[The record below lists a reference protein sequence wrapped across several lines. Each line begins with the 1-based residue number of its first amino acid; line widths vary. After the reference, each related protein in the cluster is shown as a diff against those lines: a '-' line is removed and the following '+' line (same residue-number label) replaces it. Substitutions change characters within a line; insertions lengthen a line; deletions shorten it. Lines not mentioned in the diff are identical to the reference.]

1 MLVVFCVHIYSF
13 AGSIRRT
20 PPPTFS
26 DPAITDRHSDP
37 AIFQLRARGADIL
50 VYWIGKIVQTCVAD
64 GSQTLD
70 FQYERRTP
78 YPLGQTLLH
87 VRETGDTVRH
97 RVTVRRQQIR
107 DIRTR
112 MFFFTCKT
120 ELVLLAVLEN
130 SVLPMGWDSSNA
142 TFNSDV
148 ITLNVIVTSLLH
160 HHEKK
165 TNDVR
170 KMSSCDI
177 KCQKM
182 KETTTDK

>member
-37 AIFQLRARGADIL
+37 AIFQLRAGGADIL
-50 VYWIGKIVQTCVAD
+50 VYWIGKIVRTCVAD

-70 FQYERRTP
+70 FRYERRTP

-112 MFFFTCKT
+112 MLFSYLYDRACSISGAGKFCLTHG
-120 ELVLLAVLEN
+120 LEQ
-130 SVLPMGWDSSNA
+130 P
-142 TFNSDV
+142 
-148 ITLNVIVTSLLH
+148 
-160 HHEKK
+160 K
-165 TNDVR
+165 R
-170 KMSSCDI
+170 DI
-177 KCQKM
+177 
-182 KETTTDK
+182 